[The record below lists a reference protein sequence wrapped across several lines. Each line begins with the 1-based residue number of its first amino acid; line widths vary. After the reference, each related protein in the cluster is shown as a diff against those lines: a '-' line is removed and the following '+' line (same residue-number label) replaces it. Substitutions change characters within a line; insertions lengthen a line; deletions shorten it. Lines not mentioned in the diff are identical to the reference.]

1 MKTIGLIGGMSW
13 ESTANYYR
21 DINER
26 VKQRLGGLH
35 SARILLYSVDFQ
47 EIERLQHQGRWDEA
61 GEQLGD
67 IARRLEG
74 AGADVVALCTNTMHK
89 VAPAIEAALRVPFL
103 HIADPTAQA
112 VKQAGIGR
120 IGLLGTRFTMEEDF
134 YRGRL
139 VERHGLD
146 VIVPDPAERETVHR
160 VIYDELCLGKVEE
173 RSRQAY
179 RDIIAH
185 LVERGAEGVILGC
198 TEIAML
204 VSPADS
210 PVPLF
215 DTTQLHAVSA
225 VDFALQSDS

>member
-47 EIERLQHQGRWDEA
+47 EIERLQHQGHWDKA

-139 VERHGLD
+139 VQRHGLD

-173 RSRQAY
+173 RSRRAY

-225 VDFALQSDS
+225 VDFALQSGI

>member
-139 VERHGLD
+139 VQRHGLD
-146 VIVPDPAERETVHR
+146 VIVPDPAERETIHR

-173 RSRQAY
+173 RSRRAY
-179 RDIIAH
+179 REIIAH

-215 DTTQLHAVSA
+215 DTTQLHAVSE
-225 VDFALQSDS
+225 VDFALQSGI

>member
-139 VERHGLD
+139 VQRHGLD

-173 RSRQAY
+173 RSRKAY

-225 VDFALQSDS
+225 VDFALQSGI

>member
-173 RSRQAY
+173 RSRRAY

>member
-47 EIERLQHQGRWDEA
+47 EIERLQHQGHWDEA

-139 VERHGLD
+139 VQRHGLD

>member
-139 VERHGLD
+139 VQRHGLD

-173 RSRQAY
+173 RSRRAY

-225 VDFALQSDS
+225 VDFALQSGI